1 MIFLKFIIVILAG
14 ILGVALAV
22 GFVFLIFYILG
33 WTANKALTNTLKAG
47 QKIID
52 DEGQY
57 EPRKLEIESE
67 NRINQEKSKNETL
80 QKG

>member
-1 MIFLKFIIVILAG
+1 MALLEIVAIILVG
-14 ILGVALAV
+14 ILGIALAV
-22 GFVFLIFYILG
+22 GLVLLIFYILG
-33 WTANKALTNTLKAG
+33 WTANKALTTTLKAG

-57 EPRKLEIESE
+57 EHRKLEIESE

-80 QKG
+80 